1 VPTESVRKLP
11 LKSLRFLDWLFHP
24 PAFRLK
30 EITVDEFNA
39 KTSFHS
45 ETAGAARSGSLPQH
59 IFEVVYDESPS
70 SSTSGAGSCRAHTS
84 TSCRPRR
91 LLYSLEPHTLA
102 AAFALEAL
110 QRYQSVAQKHGTVV
124 GYFSQPPVVR
134 SSWMPVRLIPF
145 CVDPNHHTGTMLRRS
160 RTFTPYCGT
169 GLTPS
174 TPSRASLARVR
185 PRLSAND
192 HCALDSPPHTHVT
205 GIYLSTDAS
214 VCMSFWTSAPSWE
227 RSAIGPRV
235 GLIAGCEV
243 SALFL
248 SAILPIVDTCQWP

>member
-1 VPTESVRKLP
+1 MRKLP

-24 PAFRLK
+24 SAFRLK

-70 SSTSGAGSCRAHTS
+70 SSTSGAGLCRAHTS
-84 TSCRPRR
+84 TSKAPTHWI
-91 LLYSLEPHTLA
+91 HTLA

-134 SSWMPVRLIPF
+134 SSQMPVRLTPL
-145 CVDPNHHTGTMLRRS
+145 CS
-160 RTFTPYCGT
+160 RKSPHRYHASSLENFHSILWN
-169 GLTPS
+169 GLDTKYS
-174 TPSRASLARVR
+174 KQGLFGEGAASLE
-185 PRLSAND
+185 
-192 HCALDSPPHTHVT
+192 C
-205 GIYLSTDAS
+205 
-214 VCMSFWTSAPSWE
+214 
-227 RSAIGPRV
+227 
-235 GLIAGCEV
+235 
-243 SALFL
+243 
-248 SAILPIVDTCQWP
+248 